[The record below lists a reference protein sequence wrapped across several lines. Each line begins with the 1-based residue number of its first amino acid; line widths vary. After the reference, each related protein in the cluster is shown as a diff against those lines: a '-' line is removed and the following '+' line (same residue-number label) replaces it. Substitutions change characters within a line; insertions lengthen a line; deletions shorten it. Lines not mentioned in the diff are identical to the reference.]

1 MYIYVYIFFVLFCSL
16 FVCLFDL
23 LLFSS
28 FVCLFF
34 VSTVYRSR
42 FTPHA
47 NLGGRGL
54 SEGRGWGGGGLK
66 MEVWLDLHVPFQ
78 RVIIFNEISPWS

>member
-1 MYIYVYIFFVLFCSL
+1 MYISFLFC
-16 FVCLFDL
+16 FVVCLFACL
-23 LLFSS
+23 ICCCFLR
-28 FVCLFF
+28 LFF